1 MSEAPDLRTVARLLA
16 QRMDLGE
23 RSLLLEGLTRR
34 EAATLVRAALSG
46 GGLRGEGGATAPS
59 RARAAPGSPS
69 AAMVPPL
76 SGVAPTRAA
85 PGSPE
90 GSPPSPSPGSA
101 AASPQSRAAAAPPEG
116 LPVLPGDWEGV
127 RSIAL
132 ECTRCRLAET
142 RTRVVFSDGVL
153 DPQVLVVGEAPGQNE
168 DETGL
173 PFVGAAGRLLDL
185 LLASVSVSRTE
196 NACIANVLKCRPPKN
211 RNPLPDEI
219 EACAPFLRK
228 QVALLAPRVILAVGT
243 FAGQW
248 LTGQSIPLG
257 KLRGTVYSYE
267 GTPVVVTYHPA
278 ALLRNPGWTRGT
290 WDDLQLLRQVMDGT

>member
-1 MSEAPDLRTVARLLA
+1 MSEAPGLHSVARLLA
-16 QRMDLGE
+16 QRMELGE

-46 GGLRGEGGATAPS
+46 GGLRGEGDAPAPS
-59 RARAAPGSPS
+59 RARAASGTPAS
-69 AAMVPPL
+69 ASVPPS
-76 SGVAPTRAA
+76 SGAAPTPAA
-85 PGSPE
+85 PGLPAT
-90 GSPPSPSPGSA
+90 SPSPGSA
-101 AASPQSRAAAAPPEG
+101 AASPQSRATAPPPEA

-127 RSIAL
+127 RSVAL

-248 LTGQSIPLG
+248 LTGQSVPLG